1 MKHLDLRR
9 YYGHE
14 LRGKRIRVVR
24 LGILELHRLNQG
36 NDEGESFVLL
46 PHYLQIWFKHF
57 VEPLLSLIRW
67 WTSLKISERIA
78 IVGLAIAGV
87 RLLL

>member
-1 MKHLDLRR
+1 M
-9 YYGHE
+9 
-14 LRGKRIRVVR
+14 VR